1 MSERKN
7 LAAARRAP
15 ATQTLLTVRKVLA
28 VASLVAYLLAVGSLV
43 AAKFIPAKYL
53 WILLPLSAIGMAVV
67 LRAQF
72 RKNLS
77 TLKNIWLIILSL
89 VIGGVSVAAFS
100 TVMSLSSFIAGVQ
113 QADYAVETYSIIAKK
128 DRNMTLHEAKT
139 AALLSDD
146 QNASEVTRELKKKT
160 AASPAQYD
168 NLAAST
174 VALEDGG
181 VDTAV
186 LNSAYMD
193 IVRGNNSAFYASI
206 EVLATFT
213 VRVKNTTSAQ
223 VDVTQPFVLYISGI
237 DTYGEIGTVSRS
249 DVNMLMVVNPQTH
262 NVLLVNTP
270 RDYYVQLHGT
280 TGIKDKLTHAG
291 LYGVDMSRQ
300 TLEDLYDVS
309 IDAYVRV
316 NFSSLVAIVDAVGGV
331 DVYSDYA
338 FKQFSEGQNHLDG
351 KQALAFSRERYSFS
365 EGDRQRGK
373 NQQRVIEAIISK
385 LNNPKNVLN
394 YQAILGAVQ
403 GAVQTNIGQDNLARL
418 ANQQL
423 DTLRPWKVYSIS
435 VDGTGATAATYSMG
449 AQQLYVMIPDQQ
461 TIDTA
466 KQKIADTLGGRS

>member
-1 MSERKN
+1 MSERRD
-7 LAAARRAP
+7 LAPAHRAP
-15 ATQTLLTVRKVLA
+15 TKLTLLTVRKVLA

-43 AAKFIPAKYL
+43 VAKFIPAKYL

-72 RKNLS
+72 RKNVS
-77 TLKNIWLIILSL
+77 TLKNVWLIILSL

-128 DRNMTLHEAKT
+128 DRNMTLAEAKT
-139 AALLSDD
+139 AALLNDD
-146 QNASEVTRELKKKT
+146 KNASEVTRELKRKT
-160 AASPAQYD
+160 PASPMQYD
-168 NLAAST
+168 TLAAAT

-193 IVRGNNSAFYASI
+193 IVRENNSAFYASI

-237 DTYGEIGTVSRS
+237 DTYGEISTVSRS
-249 DVNMLMVVNPQTH
+249 DVNMLAVINPQT
-262 NVLLVNTP
+262 NKILLVNTP

-280 TGIKDKLTHAG
+280 VGSRDKLTHAG
-291 LYGVDMSRQ
+291 IYGIDMSRQ
-300 TLEDLYDVS
+300 TLEDLYGTN

-316 NFSSLVAIVDAVGGV
+316 NFSSLVEIIDALGGV
-331 DVYSDYA
+331 EVYSDYD
-338 FKQFSEGQNHLDG
+338 FKTFHTGANYVDG
-351 KQALAFSRERYSFS
+351 KQALVFARERYSFA

-373 NQQRVIEAIISK
+373 NQQRVVEAIIAK
-385 LNNPKNVLN
+385 MNNPENILN
-394 YQAILGAVQ
+394 YKRILNAVQ
-403 GAVQTNIGQDNLARL
+403 GAVETNISRDGLTKI
-418 ANQQL
+418 ANHQL
-423 DTLRPWKVYSIS
+423 DTLSTWNVESIS
-435 VDGTGATAATYSMG
+435 VDGTGASAATYSMG
-449 AQQLYVMIPDQQ
+449 PQQLYVMMPNQETVDI
-461 TIDTA
+461 A
-466 KQKIADTLGGRS
+466 KQKIADTLRGL

>member
-7 LAAARRAP
+7 LAAARRAS
-15 ATQTLLTVRKVLA
+15 ATLTVRKVLA
-28 VASLVAYLLAVGSLV
+28 VTSLVAYLLAVGSLV
-43 AAKFIPAKYL
+43 VAKFIPAKYL

-67 LRAQF
+67 LGAQF
-72 RKNLS
+72 RKNVS
-77 TLKNIWLIILSL
+77 TLKNVWLIILSL

-139 AALLSDD
+139 AALLNDD
-146 QNASEVTRELKKKT
+146 QNASEVNRELKKKT
-160 AASPAQYD
+160 PASPAQYD

-193 IVRGNNSAFYASI
+193 IVRENNSAFYASI

-237 DTYGEIGTVSRS
+237 DTYGEISTVSRS
-249 DVNMLMVVNPQTH
+249 DVNMLAVINPQT
-262 NVLLVNTP
+262 NKILLVNTP

-280 TGIKDKLTHAG
+280 VGSRDKLTHAG
-291 LYGVDMSRQ
+291 IYGIDMSRQ
-300 TLEDLYDVS
+300 TLEDLYKTKIS
-309 IDAYVRV
+309 AYVRV
-316 NFSSLVAIVDAVGGV
+316 NFSSLVAIIDALGGV
-331 DVYSDYA
+331 EVYSDYD
-338 FKQFSEGQNHLDG
+338 FKTFHTGANYVDG
-351 KQALAFSRERYSFS
+351 KQALEFARERYSFS

-373 NQQRVIEAIISK
+373 NQQRVIEAIIAK
-385 LNNPKNVLN
+385 MNNPKNVLN
-394 YQAILGAVQ
+394 YRNILTAVQ
-403 GAVQTNIGQDNLARL
+403 GAVQTNIGQDSLAQL
-418 ANQQL
+418 ANHQL
-423 DTLRPWKVYSIS
+423 DTLGSWNVESIA
-435 VDGTGATAATYSMG
+435 VDGTGAMSSTYSMG
-449 AQQLYVMIPDQQ
+449 AQPLYVMVPDEQ
-461 TIDTA
+461 TVA
-466 KQKIADTLGGRS
+466 LARQKIAETLGGRS

>member
-7 LAAARRAP
+7 LATARHAS
-15 ATQTLLTVRKVLA
+15 ATLTVRKVLA
-28 VASLVAYLLAVGSLV
+28 VTSLLAYLLAVGSLV
-43 AAKFIPAKYL
+43 VAKFIPAKYL

-72 RKNLS
+72 RKNVS
-77 TLKNIWLIILSL
+77 TLKNVWLIILSL

-146 QNASEVTRELKKKT
+146 QTVSEVTRELKRKT
-160 AASPAQYD
+160 PASPMQYD
-168 NLAAST
+168 TLAAAT

-186 LNSAYMD
+186 LNSGYMD
-193 IVRGNNSAFYASI
+193 IVRENSSAFYASI

-213 VRVKNTTSAQ
+213 VRAKATTASQ
-223 VDVTQPFVLYISGI
+223 VDVTQSFVLYISGI

-466 KQKIADTLGGRS
+466 KQKIAETLGGRS

>member
-1 MSERKN
+1 M
-7 LAAARRAP
+7 APAHRAP
-15 ATQTLLTVRKVLA
+15 TTLTLLTVRKVLA

-43 AAKFIPAKYL
+43 VAKFIPAKYL

-72 RKNLS
+72 RKNVS
-77 TLKNIWLIILSL
+77 TLKNVWLIILSL

-113 QADYAVETYSIIAKK
+113 QADYAVETYSIIAKR
-128 DRNMTLHEAKT
+128 DRNVTLAEAKT
-139 AALLSDD
+139 AALLNDD
-146 QNASEVTRELKKKT
+146 QNASEVTRELKRKT
-160 AASPAQYD
+160 PASPMQYD
-168 NLAAST
+168 TVAAAT

-186 LNSAYMD
+186 LNSGYMD
-193 IVRGNNSAFYASI
+193 IVRENSSAFYASI

-223 VDVTQPFVLYISGI
+223 VDVTQSFVLYISGI